1 MKSDR
6 YARPIIPEAWTR
18 GCYSNPSPIHRATA
32 RLIPDVTW
40 YDIIKPLFGEFI
52 ARDRW
57 RICGGDAIRNRDWSI
72 NVDRERR
79 ERERERGTECITLYR
94 RIDMSTKVRSN
105 SWYETISPYLLSR
118 FYFTHLVRAIIRHD
132 WTITHRFI
140 LWIVNMKATRGKKEV
155 EFILY
160 FKPLPQI
167 TDYLK
172 ENIRIVSFI
181 RKYFSL
187 QNYPTNN
194 ITW

>member
-6 YARPIIPEAWTR
+6 YARPIIPEAWT
-18 GCYSNPSPIHRATA
+18 
-32 RLIPDVTW
+32 LIPDVTW

>member
-72 NVDRERR
+72 NVDRER
-79 ERERERGTECITLYR
+79 EERERGTECITLYR
-94 RIDMSTKVRSN
+94 RIDMSTKVRS
-105 SWYETISPYLLSR
+105 TISRYLLSR
-118 FYFTHLVRAIIRHD
+118 FYFTYLVRAIIRHD

-140 LWIVNMKATRGKKEV
+140 LWIVNMKATRGEKRSRIY
-155 EFILY
+155 FI
-160 FKPLPQI
+160 F
-167 TDYLK
+167 
-172 ENIRIVSFI
+172 
-181 RKYFSL
+181 
-187 QNYPTNN
+187 
-194 ITW
+194 

>member
-72 NVDRERR
+72 NVDRER
-79 ERERERGTECITLYR
+79 ERETECITLYR

-105 SWYETISPYLLSR
+105 TRQFLDISYLDFILYI
-118 FYFTHLVRAIIRHD
+118 FFDVRAIRHNC
-132 WTITHRFI
+132 TIIHRFI
-140 LWIVNMKATRGKKEV
+140 LWIVNTRSSK
-155 EFILY
+155 
-160 FKPLPQI
+160 
-167 TDYLK
+167 
-172 ENIRIVSFI
+172 
-181 RKYFSL
+181 
-187 QNYPTNN
+187 
-194 ITW
+194 

>member
-72 NVDRERR
+72 NVDRERG
-79 ERERERGTECITLYR
+79 ERERGTECITLYR
-94 RIDMSTKVRSN
+94 RIDMSTKVRS
-105 SWYETISPYLLSR
+105 TISRYLLSR
-118 FYFTHLVRAIIRHD
+118 FYFTYLVRAIIRHD

-140 LWIVNMKATRGKKEV
+140 LWIVNMKATRGEKRSRIY
-155 EFILY
+155 FI
-160 FKPLPQI
+160 F
-167 TDYLK
+167 
-172 ENIRIVSFI
+172 
-181 RKYFSL
+181 
-187 QNYPTNN
+187 
-194 ITW
+194 